1 MVDGRRNNGG
11 HSTKKKDGIDKRKN
25 SFRHLIAQTI
35 TEEDVSLVLTN
46 LRDKAIEGKD
56 LKAVQLFLE
65 YTLGKPDQKIEMD
78 GAVPVIDMS
87 QWK

>member
-1 MVDGRRNNGG
+1 MDGRKNNGG
-11 HSTKKKDGIDKRKN
+11 NSTRAKEGKIDKRKN

-35 TEEDVSLVLTN
+35 TEDDVSLVLTN